1 LWTGVP
7 IVTVLGPSFANR
19 VAASLLTAI
28 GAPELITASL
38 EDYEALALA
47 LARDPARLAA
57 LKAKLAVGRR
67 TAPLF
72 DADRFRRHIERG
84 YEMMMDIA
92 RAGDAPHPFD
102 VPAIDV

>member
-1 LWTGVP
+1 
-7 IVTVLGPSFANR
+7 VLGPSFASR

-38 EDYEALALA
+38 EDYESLALT

-57 LKAKLAVGRR
+57 LKAKLIANRT

-72 DADRFRRHIERG
+72 DADRFRRNIERG

-92 RAGDAPHPFD
+92 RAGETPRAFD
-102 VPAIDV
+102 ITVVEA